1 MANVTKAVA
10 ARIPFENY
18 YKLHSLADFEGMKM
32 SDYLN
37 VIINQHLEEK
47 ATLIENLKEP
57 QKSGDLKALIN
68 KMQHVIEKMN
78 NAKG

>member
-18 YKLHSLADFEGMKM
+18 YQLHSLAEFEGMTM

-37 VIINQHLEEK
+37 VVISQHLEGK
-47 ATLIENLKEP
+47 ANLIETLKEG
-57 QKSGDLKALIN
+57 QKAGDLKALIN
-68 KMQHVIEKMN
+68 KMQRVIEKMN
-78 NAKG
+78 NAEG